1 MSNLQAVK
9 VGDLIRNALEREGRS
24 QKWLADEIGVTP
36 KQVSLWVNSD
46 DMRISSMRK
55 INSVI
60 YIKEFS
66 VFANDKEEMVEV
78 RTGDLSATLPR
89 RVVELIENSDEEWLE
104 TVLGLIALWRQSEPT
119 KRASLQTLLKQVGAL
134 SEPSSDTRTEQ

>member
-1 MSNLQAVK
+1 MSNLLAVK

>member
-1 MSNLQAVK
+1 M
-9 VGDLIRNALEREGRS
+9 IRNALEREGRS

>member
-1 MSNLQAVK
+1 
-9 VGDLIRNALEREGRS
+9 LIRNALEREGRS

>member
-1 MSNLQAVK
+1 MLNFQAVK

>member
-1 MSNLQAVK
+1 MSNFQAVK

>member
-1 MSNLQAVK
+1 
-9 VGDLIRNALEREGRS
+9 
-24 QKWLADEIGVTP
+24 
-36 KQVSLWVNSD
+36 
-46 DMRISSMRK
+46 MRK

>member
-1 MSNLQAVK
+1 MSNLQAMK

-89 RVVELIENSDEEWLE
+89 RVVELIDNSDEEWLE

>member
-1 MSNLQAVK
+1 MLNFQAVK

-119 KRASLQTLLKQVGAL
+119 KRASLQSLLKQVGAL

>member
-1 MSNLQAVK
+1 MLNYQAVK